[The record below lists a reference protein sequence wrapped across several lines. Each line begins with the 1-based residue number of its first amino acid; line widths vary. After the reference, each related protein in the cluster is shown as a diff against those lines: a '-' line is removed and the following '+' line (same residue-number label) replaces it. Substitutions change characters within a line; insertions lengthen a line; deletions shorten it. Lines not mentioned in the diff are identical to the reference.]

1 VCRYSLTVPLLFGA
15 HPASDSDWPP
25 VLIALVLFVLIGGA
39 IVTFNF
45 MRQARAA
52 ARQTRRK

>member
-1 VCRYSLTVPLLFGA
+1 MIPLVGA
-15 HPASDSDWPP
+15 LQGARTTSDPDWPP

-52 ARQTRRK
+52 VRRSRRK

>member
-1 VCRYSLTVPLLFGA
+1 
-15 HPASDSDWPP
+15 